1 MAVDMDSQSAI
12 MKDAQRPTTKFSE
25 VIGAENAKT
34 ELAWFTEFLKN
45 PKKYSMEGRRLP

>member
-34 ELAWFTEFLKN
+34 ELAWLQNF
-45 PKKYSMEGRRLP
+45 